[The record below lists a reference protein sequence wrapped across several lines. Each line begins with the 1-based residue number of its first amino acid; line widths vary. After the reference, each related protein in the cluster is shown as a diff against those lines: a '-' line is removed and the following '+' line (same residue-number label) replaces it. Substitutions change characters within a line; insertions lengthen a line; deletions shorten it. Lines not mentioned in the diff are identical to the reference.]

1 MHAYIHKYTYIPLLT
16 CCTIRTIP
24 YHTNYIHTY
33 IHTNKNAVQMIR
45 DKMIIVPS
53 EVEEAVDIFEGLEVD
68 GKVKESIL
76 SYVKRRL
83 APQPV
88 KIRSDIEVTCFT
100 YEGIDAIKQ
109 ALSEGEAKGIR

>member
-1 MHAYIHKYTYIPLLT
+1 
-16 CCTIRTIP
+16 
-24 YHTNYIHTY
+24 
-33 IHTNKNAVQMIR
+33 MIR

-53 EVEEAVDIFEGLEVD
+53 EVEQAVDIFEGLEVD

-88 KIRSDIEVTCFT
+88 KIRSDIEAESTTV
-100 YEGIDAIKQ
+100 DNWKKQ
-109 ALSEGEAKGIR
+109 KVFANNVVD

>member
-1 MHAYIHKYTYIPLLT
+1 MHTYIPLLT
-16 CCTIRTIP
+16 CCIIRTIP
-24 YHTNYIHTY
+24 YELYIHTY
-33 IHTNKNAVQMIR
+33 IHTYKLNAVQIVR